1 MKQVSAGERW
11 QLILSGDPVEIS
23 MLEVLLEGS
32 QAEAVDEFIKD
43 SCRSENLPLGLTGLP
58 DEHCLFTIL
67 TYMLGLSM
75 IEVREYVDAV
85 GKSPFTKWLLDLN
98 VQAAVKVAAAL
109 ERITDGNLSNVE
121 PVGAGVLEV
130 RIDFGP
136 GYRIYFG
143 RDGNRLIILLAG
155 GTKKRQQADIVKAK
169 AYWIDYRKRR

>member
-58 DEHCLFTIL
+58 DEHCRFTIL

-75 IEVREYVDAV
+75 IEVREYVDAA
-85 GKSPFTKWLLDLN
+85 GKSPFTKWLRDLN
-98 VQAAVKVAAAL
+98 VRAAVKVAAAL
-109 ERITDGNLSNVE
+109 ERIAAMPQLYALVDE
-121 PVGAGVLEV
+121 
-130 RIDFGP
+130 RH
-136 GYRIYFG
+136 
-143 RDGNRLIILLAG
+143 RLIPIRKSQYLIVYRYEPDADEVIVVAVAHA
-155 GTKKRQQADIVKAK
+155 KRNPPP
-169 AYWIDYRKRR
+169 WRS